1 MSKSN
6 QDLIGALLLS
16 AAGFL
21 IFYFVLQTY
30 SAVGQLKAAVSE
42 KQALLD
48 SRTEII
54 NKILGLKKDFESNK
68 YKVEAISIPI
78 PDKKRIPEL
87 LSTLEHVGNSTGLP
101 IKDITITQSSQ
112 ASKNSQVETI
122 DVGGKLSGTYE
133 SFKAFL
139 TAIENSRRLID
150 ISSMKVSLNEETNDL
165 AIELSGKAYF
175 LKPLSEINK
184 EKPKSNNLNEDA
196 E

>member
-54 NKILGLKKDFESNK
+54 NKYLNIGF
-68 YKVEAISIPI
+68 
-78 PDKKRIPEL
+78 
-87 LSTLEHVGNSTGLP
+87 
-101 IKDITITQSSQ
+101 
-112 ASKNSQVETI
+112 
-122 DVGGKLSGTYE
+122 
-133 SFKAFL
+133 FK
-139 TAIENSRRLID
+139 RLI
-150 ISSMKVSLNEETNDL
+150 NE
-165 AIELSGKAYF
+165 
-175 LKPLSEINK
+175 
-184 EKPKSNNLNEDA
+184 
-196 E
+196 